1 MNMNDANT
9 LYSTMCD
16 TLNEFLL
23 LSAEM
28 EEIIMLLSFL
38 SETLE
43 TEDYKHF
50 KNDPVAV
57 SLRAAVLHALRV
69 TKDLD
74 ELDEPTDKLIKQFHD
89 YLTVAERTMQKG
101 V

>member
-1 MNMNDANT
+1 MNMNDVDT
-9 LYSTMCD
+9 LYSTMYD

-28 EEIIMLLSFL
+28 KEIIMLLSFL

-57 SLRAAVLHALRV
+57 SLRSAVLHALRV
-69 TKDLD
+69 TNDFDK
-74 ELDEPTDKLIKQFHD
+74 LDEPTGRLIKQFHT
-89 YLTVAERTMQKG
+89 YLTSADRTVQKG
-101 V
+101 A